1 MPGCCKFFFLFP
13 TLLLLLMG
21 CQPNYFLLHPL
32 EPVPEIY
39 RESEFFDRGQLR
51 IHWLARYPD
60 RPGKLPAVLVHPDRG
75 SISKD
80 MEGICLALARR
91 GYFAAAVDYQRVEY
105 PEERNPL
112 LPWRSR
118 EDALASLEHLNNHP
132 RVNPDQIALL
142 GYSKGAILSLQI
154 ASEAPSLK
162 AVIAYYALAD
172 FDEWRQEIKRHW
184 PTRIFFWFLEKVYT
198 LRAGDRKGM
207 EKKYWGT
214 SPIKLVDR
222 IQAPVL
228 LIHGEKDATFPLSQ
242 AQLLCQALL
251 SAGKSC
257 ELFVVPGAGHVFNF
271 INAKQGELAWEKTVA
286 FLDGY
291 LRNKP

>member
-1 MPGCCKFFFLFP
+1 MPCCWKFLFFFPSF
-13 TLLLLLMG
+13 LLLLIG

-32 EPVPEIY
+32 EPLPEIY

-60 RPGKLPAVLVHPDRG
+60 RPGKLPAVLVHADRG
-75 SISKD
+75 SLAKD

-91 GYFAAAVDYQRVEY
+91 GYFAAAVDYQRLENL
-105 PEERNPL
+105 EERNPL
-112 LPWRSR
+112 LPWRFR
-118 EDALASLEHLNNHP
+118 EDALASLGHLNKHP
-132 RVNPDQIALL
+132 RVDPDHVALL

-162 AVIAYYALAD
+162 AVIAYYTLAD
-172 FDEWRQEIKRHW
+172 FDEWRQEIKHHW
-184 PTRIFFWFLEKVYT
+184 SRRIFFWFLQKVYE
-198 LRAGDRKGM
+198 LRGGGKER
-207 EKKYWGT
+207 EEKYWGT

-242 AQLLCQALL
+242 AQRLCQALL

-257 ELFVVPGAGHVFNF
+257 ELFVVPEAGHVFNF
-271 INAKQGELAWEKTVA
+271 INARQGEIAWEKTVA
-286 FLDGY
+286 FLDGH
-291 LRNKP
+291 LRTKP